1 MNDMPKSS
9 EHHDFLPPEAR
20 AALERLGGNLALAR
34 KRRRESL
41 RTWAARLG
49 VSVSTVVRLEKGD
62 PGVGMG
68 VYAAALW
75 LVGRAQALPELAD
88 PALDQGAL
96 LISIR
101 EAQGRPRPRK
111 AGAG

>member
-1 MNDMPKSS
+1 MPKSS

-20 AALERLGGNLALAR
+20 AALEQLGAHLSLAR
-34 KRRRESL
+34 KRRGESL
-41 RTWAARLG
+41 RAWAARLG
-49 VSVSTVVRLEKGD
+49 VSVSTVSRLEKGD

-75 LVGRAQALPELAD
+75 LMGRTRALSELAD

-96 LISIR
+96 LISLR
-101 EAQGRPRPRK
+101 EAEGRSRRRQGRP
-111 AGAG
+111 